1 MKIQAK
7 AQKLRKFVKRIKQ
20 FSQNQMLAN
29 NSKKFFRNL
38 DKEQTL
44 VEKHLREKQ
53 QKHFGVPSWRKI
65 EWTTIQQKWKTNQV
79 SGNLNEQMEN
89 YNEAALQ

>member
-7 AQKLRKFVKRIKQ
+7 AQKLRRFVKRRKQ

-29 NSKKFFRNL
+29 NSKKFFRSL

-53 QKHFGVPSWRKI
+53 KKHLGVPS
-65 EWTTIQQKWKTNQV
+65 
-79 SGNLNEQMEN
+79 
-89 YNEAALQ
+89 

>member
-7 AQKLRKFVKRIKQ
+7 AQKLRRFVKRRKQ

-53 QKHFGVPSWRKI
+53 QKYFGVPS
-65 EWTTIQQKWKTNQV
+65 
-79 SGNLNEQMEN
+79 
-89 YNEAALQ
+89 

>member
-1 MKIQAK
+1 MKIQVK
-7 AQKLRKFVKRIKQ
+7 AQKLRRFVKRRKQ

-29 NSKKFFRNL
+29 NSKKFFRSL

-53 QKHFGVPSWRKI
+53 KKHLGVPS
-65 EWTTIQQKWKTNQV
+65 
-79 SGNLNEQMEN
+79 
-89 YNEAALQ
+89 

>member
-7 AQKLRKFVKRIKQ
+7 AQKLRRFVKRRKQ

-53 QKHFGVPSWRKI
+53 KKHLGVPS
-65 EWTTIQQKWKTNQV
+65 
-79 SGNLNEQMEN
+79 
-89 YNEAALQ
+89 